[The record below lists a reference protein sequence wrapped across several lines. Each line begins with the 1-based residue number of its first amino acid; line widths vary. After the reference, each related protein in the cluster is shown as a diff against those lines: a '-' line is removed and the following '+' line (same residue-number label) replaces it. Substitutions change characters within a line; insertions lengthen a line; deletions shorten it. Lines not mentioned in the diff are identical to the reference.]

1 MIPETDANETT
12 DILRVVVPAEYE
24 GERLDKTMAKLCPDY
39 SRSRLQGLI
48 AAGELYVNGQ
58 VCTIPSTKMEE
69 GDSLFISLPEIEDA
83 IPLPENIPLDIVY
96 EDSDVIVLNKAAGMV
111 VHPAVGNPSGTLVN
125 ALLYH
130 CGDTLSGINGVRR
143 PGIVHRL
150 DKDTTGLM
158 IVAKNDSAHHKLTEQ
173 LQDRSLSR
181 VYLCVVSGVPKIA
194 KGSVETQIGRHPRN
208 RLKMAVLPH
217 GGRDAMTHYEVMQ
230 NFHDTLALVECRLA
244 TGRTH
249 QIRVHMEHLGYPLVG
264 DPLYGPQPTMV
275 KPKLKKNGF
284 TPETIDLVLD
294 FPRQA
299 LHAAKLAFIH
309 PGTGK
314 IMEFQT
320 RYPDDL
326 SLLIN
331 EIEK

>member
-1 MIPETDANETT
+1 MAADTDTTETA
-12 DILRVVVPAEYE
+12 DILRVVVPAEFE

-69 GDSLFISLPEIEDA
+69 GDSLFIALPEIEDA
-83 IPLPENIPLDIVY
+83 TPLPENIPLDIVY
-96 EDSDVIVLNKAAGMV
+96 EDADVIVLNKAAGMV

-125 ALLYH
+125 ALLHH

-158 IVAKNDSAHHKLTEQ
+158 IVAKNDTSHHKLTEQ

-181 VYLCVVSGVPKIA
+181 VYLCVVSGVPKIP
-194 KGSVETQIGRHPRN
+194 KGTVETQIGRHPRN

-217 GGRDAMTHYEVMQ
+217 GGREAITHYEVVE
-230 NFHDTLALVECRLA
+230 NYHDTLALVECRLA

-249 QIRVHMEHLGYPLVG
+249 QIRVHMEHLDYPLVG
-264 DPLYGPQPTMV
+264 DPLYGAQPTMV
-275 KPKLKKNGF
+275 KPKLKKGGF
-284 TPETIDLVLD
+284 SPETIDAVLG

-299 LHAAKLAFIH
+299 LHAAKIAFIH
-309 PGTGK
+309 PATDET
-314 IMEFQT
+314 MEFSSEF
-320 RYPDDL
+320 PVDL